1 MIPEFNKPLPSVPRS
16 AAPAAPGG
24 WATDVPT
31 GPPISSDEQ
40 RVTKLEQIA
49 FGSTYPEHEVDD
61 RVDHLE
67 KEVFGSKSEGTIE
80 DRLAKL
86 ETKLN
91 GGSAFSQQGSPQRGS
106 HQLKRPS

>member
-1 MIPEFNKPLPSVPRS
+1 MSQ
-16 AAPAAPGG
+16 
-24 WATDVPT
+24 
-31 GPPISSDEQ
+31 DEE

-67 KEVFGSKSEGTIE
+67 KEVFGGKTDGPMA

-86 ETKLN
+86 ETKLS
-91 GGSAFSQQGSPQRGS
+91 GGGTFSQQGSPARSS